1 MDKKIVLQIDEKL
14 KSDMEKKY
22 AEKID
27 FSKDM
32 RSTFIFMLF
41 HYEKMFSNRK
51 QTPDVIEKLEKIKK
65 LQPQGNVVEVAFL
78 LNDEMVKTIQR
89 LTATNSDIEE
99 DENLAVLCAVRE
111 MAMIHM
117 PDSIRDRISEKNMNG
132 YNYEK
137 TVSNKK
143 RKELGV
149 QLLGATLLR
158 EDLMTRGMDITLI
171 ADDLAEEY
179 FGNTEDLHGFTDVL
193 CAFSKGDVLVS
204 ELMGRNGILSC
215 LTEKEENM
223 LDFVEKQF
231 SMKCCH
237 VVKWEEFENIY
248 RYEFIMCPN
257 NEEEL
262 KWSIISG
269 NVCCVLMYSNNP
281 NIGEAHSATI
291 CCTGGSFPDGGY
303 KVF

>member
-1 MDKKIVLQIDEKL
+1 MK
-14 KSDMEKKY
+14 KKY

-143 RKELGV
+143 KKRIGSS
-149 QLLGATLLR
+149 
-158 EDLMTRGMDITLI
+158 I
-171 ADDLAEEY
+171 A
-179 FGNTEDLHGFTDVL
+179 
-193 CAFSKGDVLVS
+193 
-204 ELMGRNGILSC
+204 
-215 LTEKEENM
+215 
-223 LDFVEKQF
+223 
-231 SMKCCH
+231 
-237 VVKWEEFENIY
+237 
-248 RYEFIMCPN
+248 
-257 NEEEL
+257 
-262 KWSIISG
+262 
-269 NVCCVLMYSNNP
+269 
-281 NIGEAHSATI
+281 
-291 CCTGGSFPDGGY
+291 GGY
-303 KVF
+303 PSERRFDDERDGHHSDC